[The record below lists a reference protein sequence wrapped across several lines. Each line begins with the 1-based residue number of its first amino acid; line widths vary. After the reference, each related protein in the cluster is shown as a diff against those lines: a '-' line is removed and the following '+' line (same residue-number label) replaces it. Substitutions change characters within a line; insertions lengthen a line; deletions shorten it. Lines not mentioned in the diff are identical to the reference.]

1 MTHFLVTQTFFLG
14 IVNHVKIYFK
24 EPTMKTRNLILSFT
38 IAALFALPV
47 GATTHEPHNCVTH
60 CAQHKDKN
68 AKMCTDHCKVDPV
81 AGDHNCATHCAA
93 QASDKDKA
101 CATHC
106 AK

>member
-60 CAQHKDKN
+60 CA
-68 AKMCTDHCKVDPV
+68 
-81 AGDHNCATHCAA
+81 A